1 MAETVDK
8 TSDVVISAVGL
19 TKEFRVPFKIFSIP
33 SLAFIIC
40 RLFDD
45 GPSDQ
50 YEVIAHCC
58 FDLHFSNN

>member
-45 GPSDQ
+45 SHSDQ
-50 YEVIAHCC
+50 CEVIPHHS
-58 FDLHFSNN
+58 FD